1 MFPMPETESSLKHLM
16 ISASAGS
23 GKTYQLARRYAHL
36 LAIGAEA
43 EGIAAMTFTRKAA
56 GEFFNRILRKLAELA
71 AQPGGAAA
79 FFENAEPPVP
89 ADIDYAQLLRRVTRR
104 LHRLR
109 LGTLD
114 SFFAGMTR
122 CFPLELGLPAGA
134 RVMQEDEARQ
144 ALNEALEALL
154 DHLYAGDD
162 RTSLKLLT
170 EAYKQATFGAGEKT
184 VDATMQKWAADGVM
198 RWEDSAAVL
207 ANEQGLRGWG
217 EIPAIWP
224 DGLPEFKPVAD
235 MVDEVRLH
243 FIPPHEAGLQ
253 LLEETLQAVLVTYP
267 GMALPKRV
275 KELLEKLAAQWPELQ
290 KERGE
295 LMWMRRKLPID
306 GAPAR
311 ALRGLAESL
320 MLREFLVRA
329 ERTRGL
335 AAVTAMLADHYARRV
350 RARGRLS
357 FADVQRL
364 LATAVRED
372 SPWLGGGGDLW
383 YRMDGRHEH
392 WLLDEFQDTSRTQW
406 QVIGGLVDEVI
417 QDDGGRRSFFA
428 VGDPKQSIYLWRQAE
443 PDLFDDILR
452 AYPAAGP
459 RGLHQQPLSVS
470 YRSAPAVL
478 DAVNAVFEKQTV
490 IESLLPEGSL
500 KGFSFQR
507 HEANQKNL
515 SGYAALLSPVKSEG
529 DDQDGAVQVT
539 AALLRELEPLK
550 RGLSCA
556 VLVRQNN
563 KATEMTEEL
572 RRLTGMEVV
581 CESRQHPCTDNAVS
595 LALLSILQL
604 AAHPSDRQALEH
616 LKMTPLWPSLT
627 EEGRSW
633 RYRIAQVLRLVQDQ
647 GFAAFIK
654 EWADIVHATLPEM
667 DAFHSRRLTQMADIA
682 AEFDLTGSRDLDAF
696 ILCARDYPLRVRGSP
711 DAIQVMTV
719 HASKGLEF
727 DVVILPDLDGDPMD
741 KLRRDDLMISRDR
754 EGVRWV
760 LQTPLRVY
768 AELDATLSAEMK
780 EAKRRGAFESLCRLY
795 VAMTRAKRGL
805 YLITERAAINSSAVK
820 ESVLLRATLGAAP
833 GKADESP
840 WCTEWQTGDQDWY
853 RSAQRQAG
861 PLPEVIKAQALLGP
875 LLQETQPM
883 PRRRTP
889 SGEETFK
896 VKGSVLFSAGREPG
910 RRLGTR
916 VHELFA
922 EVAWDEPLE
931 TLSQRWLTKGMINQD
946 DLSADSVT
954 AESRA
959 FHMVSAVLKSAAGA
973 EVFQSASPDTQLWR
987 ERPFDLVMAGEW
999 VSGIF
1004 DRVHLERDSGGRYIS
1019 AWVIDFKTDEVG
1031 SDAALQE
1038 KLEGYAPQIALY
1050 RTAIMKLT
1058 GLAAEKVK
1066 CSLLFTRLEKLIGM

>member
-1 MFPMPETESSLKHLM
+1 MPDIESSLKHLM

-36 LAIGAEA
+36 LTLGAEP

-56 GEFFNRILRKLAELA
+56 GEFFNRILRRLAELA
-71 AQPGGAAA
+71 EHPESAAG
-79 FFENAEPPVP
+79 FFNEVEPPVP
-89 ADIDYAQLLRRVTRR
+89 KDTDYALLLRRVTRR

-114 SFFAGMTR
+114 SFFAGMAR

-134 RVMQEDEARQ
+134 RVMQEDEAKQ
-144 ALNEALEALL
+144 ALDEALEALL
-154 DHLYAGDD
+154 DHLYSSDD
-162 RTSLKLLT
+162 RSALHLLT

-198 RWEDSAAVL
+198 RWEDSGKGMT
-207 ANEQGLRGWG
+207 NDESLRGWG
-217 EIPAIWP
+217 DIRAIWP
-224 DGLPEFKPVAD
+224 DGLPAVKAIADVVAT
-235 MVDEVRLH
+235 VRQSFL
-243 FIPPHEAGLQ
+243 PPHEPGQ
-253 LLEETLQAVLVTYP
+253 VLLEETLQAVLETTP
-267 GMALPKRV
+267 GMTLPKRV
-275 KELLEKLAAQWPELQ
+275 KELLEKLAEQWPELQ
-290 KERGE
+290 KDRGE
-295 LMWMRRKLPID
+295 LMWMRKKLPLD

-311 ALRGLAESL
+311 ALRGLAEAL

-335 AAVTAMLADHYARRV
+335 AAVTAMLADHYAQRV

-364 LATAVRED
+364 LANAVRED
-372 SPWLGGGGDLW
+372 SPWLGGSGDLW
-383 YRMDGRHEH
+383 YRMDGRHDH

-406 QVIGGLVDEVI
+406 QVIGDLVDEVI
-417 QDDGGRRSFFA
+417 QDTEGHRSFFA

-443 PDLFDDILR
+443 PDLFDDVLR
-452 AYPAAGP
+452 AYPEAGP

-478 DAVNAVFEKQTV
+478 DAVNGVFGNRVV

-500 KGFSFQR
+500 KGFSFQE
-507 HEANQKNL
+507 HLASQKAL
-515 SGYAALLSPVKSEG
+515 VGHAVLLSPLKSEG
-529 DDQDGAVQVT
+529 DDQEGAVHV
-539 AALLRELEPLK
+539 AAKLLREMEPLK

-563 KATEMTEEL
+563 DATEMTEHL
-572 RRLTGMEVV
+572 RHLTDMEVV
-581 CESRQHPCTDNAVS
+581 CESRQRPCTDNAVT
-595 LALLSILQL
+595 LALLSVLQL
-604 AAHPSDRQALEH
+604 AVHPSDTQALEH
-616 LKMTPLWPSLT
+616 LKMTPLWPELT
-627 EEGRSW
+627 ADEKSW
-633 RYRIAQVLRLVQDQ
+633 LYRIANVQRLVQEQ
-647 GFAAFIK
+647 GFTAFMQEWVPVVRAA
-654 EWADIVHATLPEM
+654 VPEL
-667 DAFHSRRLTQMADIA
+667 DEFHKRRLTQMTDIA
-682 AEFDLTGSRDLDAF
+682 MEFDVTGSRDLDVF
-696 ILCARDYPLRVRGSP
+696 IRTAREYPLRVRGSQN
-711 DAIQVMTV
+711 AIQVMTV
-719 HASKGLEF
+719 HAAKGLEF
-727 DVVILPDLDGDPMD
+727 DIVILPDLDGDSMD

-768 AELDATLSAEMK
+768 AELDETLGAELK

-805 YLITERAAINSSAVK
+805 YLIAEPAAKKASAIK
-820 ESVLLRATLGAAP
+820 ESVLLRDTLGASPVA
-833 GKADESP
+833 GES
-840 WCTEWQTGDQDWY
+840 WNIEWETGDVGWY
-853 RSAQRQAG
+853 LPEQRQAEM
-861 PLPEVIKAQALLGP
+861 LPPVIAISAPLGP

-889 SGEETFK
+889 SGEESFK

-922 EVAWDEPLE
+922 EVAWAEPLG
-931 TLSQRWLTKGMINQD
+931 TLTQRWLIKGLLTQD
-946 DLSADSVT
+946 DLSADST
-954 AESRA
+954 TPESLA
-959 FHMVSAVLKSAAGA
+959 FRMVCSVLGSN
-973 EVFQSASPDTQLWR
+973 VFQQPGPHTQLWR
-987 ERPFDLVMAGEW
+987 ERPFDLVMEGEW

-1004 DRVHLERDSGGRYIS
+1004 DRVHLARDSSGHYLS
-1019 AWVIDFKTDEVG
+1019 AWIIDFKTDDVD
-1031 SDAALQE
+1031 SDEALEE
-1038 KLEGYAPQIALY
+1038 KLAGYAPQIALY

-1058 GLAAEKVK
+1058 GLAADKIQ
-1066 CSLLFTRLEKLIGM
+1066 CSLLFTRLQRLIVI